1 MDKVTVNLRESNPV
15 RAQINPDKTMS
26 AHIPGVKVIERG
38 GVTDYNDL
46 TGKPTLNG
54 VEISGDKTAE
64 DYGIIPGGVVSDYS
78 MLTNLPKIND
88 HTLNGG
94 ENSLSALGIGRA
106 SNTDINKLF

>member
-26 AHIPGVKVIERG
+26 AHIPGVKVIDRG

-54 VEISGDKTAE
+54 VEISGDKTSE
-64 DYGIIPGGVVSDYS
+64 DYGITGGGTTDYS

-106 SNTDINKLF
+106 SNAEINKLF